1 MNKSR
6 ILILLLISLMI
17 TSVIMTTSCTATIE
31 PINVTLVIVAGDD
44 EILNVTMPISL
55 KEPTVLA
62 LVSEA
67 AVIYEIDITY
77 NENGDSVKDIDN
89 YLEKKDESGVSYFW
103 EYLIND
109 QLPENTTGG
118 KAKDQEIKDGMTVTY
133 RYATYDPSTTK

>member
-17 TSVIMTTSCTATIE
+17 TSVMMITSCTATIE
-31 PINVTLVIVAGDD
+31 PINVTLIITAGED
-44 EILNVTMPISL
+44 EILNVDMPISM

-67 AVIYEIDITY
+67 AMIYEIDITY
-77 NENGDSVKDIDN
+77 NDNGDSVKDIEN
-89 YLEKKDESGVSYFW
+89 YLEKKDENGIAYFW

-118 KAKDQEIKDGMTVTY
+118 KAKDQEIKDGMTITY
-133 RYATYDPSTTK
+133 RYATYDPNTSR